1 MSLGI
6 KSSAFLRV
14 EETGASKF
22 EVQISSVRRT
32 KFMKIMEFDVKRVHM
47 AQYELILKLQG
58 NLWLRITFKPL
69 LTPK

>member
-22 EVQISSVRRT
+22 EVQISSFGGI
-32 KFMKIMEFDVKRVHM
+32 KCMKIMEFDLKWVHIDP
-47 AQYELILKLQG
+47 QNGHE
-58 NLWLRITFKPL
+58 R
-69 LTPK
+69 